1 MPKKIRHEGKHKL
14 RLRSPMSNAL
24 EIAFAKKWKELQKS
38 SRLLET
44 LMRDAKGQRG
54 RGDLDELI
62 TQRDAVVA
70 ATIVQWLGSTVGTE
84 FIQECLEKVPRR
96 VEPYR

>member
-1 MPKKIRHEGKHKL
+1 MPAPKKIRHEGKHKL
-14 RLRSPMSNAL
+14 RLRSPRSNAL
-24 EIAFAKKWKELQKS
+24 EVVFAKEWKKLQKS

-54 RGDLDELI
+54 RGDLDEMI

-70 ATIVQWLGSTVGTE
+70 ATIVQWLGSTVGQE
-84 FIQECLEKVPRR
+84 FVYDCLANGPKIR
-96 VEPYR
+96 